1 MVSKIIFK
9 FQKNLKPS
17 MGRWQTNFRTLSPQD
32 CQAYKLSDLVIKIL
46 LMTARSNLFW
56 HQTQKKFTRYGDSTY
71 FYFTCL
77 CLFYI
82 RQNRP
87 KINDVLI
94 VLKLPVHLGVSL
106 TVRLSFKVL
115 FQDHA
120 SLTPWLRGRKW
131 VLTTIMELFGSVF
144 ETKKEILWNWKKVLS
159 ELRSVFSESSYHNSS
174 NKIQIF

>member
-1 MVSKIIFK
+1 
-9 FQKNLKPS
+9 
-17 MGRWQTNFRTLSPQD
+17 MGRWQTNFRALSQQD
-32 CQAYKLSDLVIKIL
+32 CQALKLSDLVIKIL
-46 LMTARSNLFW
+46 LMAARSNLFW

-144 ETKKEILWNWKKVLS
+144 EPKRKFSGIEKRCCLSCVLCFPKVLIIIPQIRFKS
-159 ELRSVFSESSYHNSS
+159 FRIDSFEVK
-174 NKIQIF
+174 NKH